1 MAILLND
8 NLSVQKAAAIDNR
21 FGPYAT
27 TTAANAAIP
36 STNRHIGL
44 TVGIGTTTTVE
55 YWYNGGTA
63 DGDLVAKSSGG
74 GGMVYPGS
82 GIPNSTGSAW
92 GTSYS
97 TTGSG
102 TVVALATS
110 PTFITPVLGTPT
122 SGTLTNCTGYTY
134 ANLSGVVPT
143 WNQNTSGTAAGL
155 SSTLAIGSGGTGQ
168 TTANSALNAFLPS
181 QTGNSGKVL
190 STNGTNTS
198 WISAGGTG
206 TVTSV
211 AALTLGTTGTD
222 VSSTVADGT
231 TTPVITLNLPTSS
244 ALNRGLLSSTDWS
257 TFNNKGSGTVT
268 SVSVTGSVNGITLS
282 GGPITS
288 TGTLTLG
295 GTLSNVSL
303 ATQVTG
309 NLPVANLNG
318 GTSASATTFWR
329 GDGVWATPAGGGG
342 MTYPTG
348 TGIAVVT
355 SGSSWGTTLAAPTGA
370 IVGTTATQTLTN
382 KTLTSPVI
390 GTISNTGTLTL
401 PTSTDTLVGKNTT
414 DTLTNKRVTSRVSTP
429 TVAGTYAINTD
440 SFDMVVI
447 TGQNVNITDVTTT
460 GTPTNGQK
468 LWVSVT
474 GTAARTISFN
484 TANFESSTVTLPTTT
499 VTTARLDVGFVWN
512 PATTK
517 WRCVAV
523 V

>member
-1 MAILLND
+1 MAITLND
-8 NLSVQKAAAIDNR
+8 NLSLQAALPVDNR

-44 TVGIGTTTTVE
+44 TVGIGTTTTAD

-74 GGMVYPGS
+74 GS
-82 GIPNSTGSAW
+82 
-92 GTSYS
+92 
-97 TTGSG
+97 
-102 TVVALATS
+102 
-110 PTFITPVLGTPT
+110 
-122 SGTLTNCTGYTY
+122 
-134 ANLSGVVPT
+134 
-143 WNQNTSGTAAGL
+143 
-155 SSTLAIGSGGTGQ
+155 
-168 TTANSALNAFLPS
+168 
-181 QTGNSGKVL
+181 
-190 STNGTNTS
+190 
-198 WISAGGTG
+198 G

-222 VSSTVADGT
+222 VSSTVANGT

-244 ALNRGLLSSTDWS
+244 SLNRGLLSSTDWT

-268 SVSVTGSVNGITLS
+268 TASVTSANGFAGSVTNATTAPAITISTSVTGVLKGNGTAISAATAGTDYS
-282 GGPITS
+282 AGTS
-288 TGTLTLG
+288 
-295 GTLSNVSL
+295 SL
-303 ATQVTG
+303 ATGILKSTNSTGALSIAVAADFPVLNQSTTGTASNITG
-309 NLPVANLNG
+309 NLAVARFNS
-318 GTSASATTFWR
+318 GTGASSTTFWR
-329 GDGVWATPAGGGG
+329 GDGTWATPAGGGG

-355 SGSSWGTTLAAPTGA
+355 TGSSWGTTLTAPSGT
-370 IVGTTATQTLTN
+370 IVGTTDTQTLTN
-382 KTLTSPVI
+382 KRI
-390 GTISNTGTLTL
+390 
-401 PTSTDTLVGKNTT
+401 
-414 DTLTNKRVTSRVSTP
+414 TSRVSTP

-468 LWVSVT
+468 LWFSVT

-499 VTTARLDVGFVWN
+499 VTTARLDVGFIWN
-512 PATTK
+512 AATSK

-523 V
+523 A